1 MNYPYA
7 TLYFD
12 TRQAKQRLTRFFQSG
27 PERKPTV
34 CFNESPEAPVAS
46 DQREDADRPEQSKE
60 NVASLEAGADIG
72 RCSWKHSAAERSTE
86 RLD

>member
-12 TRQAKQRLTRFFQSG
+12 TKRAKQRLTRLFQSG

-34 CFNESPEAPVAS
+34 SFIESPEAPVAS
-46 DQREDADRPEQSKE
+46 DQREGAGQPEQSKE
-60 NVASLEAGADIG
+60 SAASL
-72 RCSWKHSAAERSTE
+72 KT
-86 RLD
+86 